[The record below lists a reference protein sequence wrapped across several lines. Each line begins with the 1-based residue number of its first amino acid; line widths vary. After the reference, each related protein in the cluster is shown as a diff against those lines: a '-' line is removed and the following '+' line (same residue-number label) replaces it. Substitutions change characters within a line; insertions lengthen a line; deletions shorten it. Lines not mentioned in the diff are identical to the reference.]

1 MKLRIMGF
9 EEIDF
14 NDQDNTILVIKRH
27 RFYAHI
33 LNLLSSILYDKN
45 KSTELLIV
53 DGEKNIT
60 TNVLLITDL
69 YKIDFNDKNLL
80 KEIYAQISKSITSDE
95 EKCLRYQRLVD
106 DLSAMLEDELK
117 DYNLEFDY
125 KNDLTIENYL
135 KAVSLKISRKAEEK
149 LYDRLMNYVELVT
162 ELVKK
167 PVLVLYNCLDYLDDE
182 ELMELIKYKNYKHL
196 HLLFIEN
203 SDREVESI
211 TFRKYII
218 DEDLCEDYDKIEE
231 VQSD

>member
-1 MKLRIMGF
+1 MWVFK
-9 EEIDF
+9 
-14 NDQDNTILVIKRH
+14 
-27 RFYAHI
+27 
-33 LNLLSSILYDKN
+33 
-45 KSTELLIV
+45 
-53 DGEKNIT
+53 
-60 TNVLLITDL
+60 TDL
-69 YKIDFNDKNLL
+69 YKMDFNDKNLL
-80 KEIYAQISKSITSDE
+80 KEIYAQISKSIISDE
-95 EKCLRYQRLVD
+95 DKCMRYQKLVD
-106 DLSAMLEDELK
+106 DLSAMLEDELE

-182 ELMELIKYKNYKHL
+182 ELVELIKYKNYKHL

-203 SDREVESI
+203 KSRKIDSI

>member
-14 NDQDNTILVIKRH
+14 NDQDNTILIFKNH
-27 RFYAHI
+27 KFYAHI
-33 LNLLSSILYDKN
+33 LSLLSSILYDKN
-45 KSTELLIV
+45 KSTELLFI

-80 KEIYAQISKSITSDE
+80 KEIYAQISKSIISDE
-95 EKCLRYQRLVD
+95 DKCMRYQKLVD
-106 DLSAMLEDELK
+106 DLGAMLEDELE

-135 KAVSLKISRKAEEK
+135 KAVSLK
-149 LYDRLMNYVELVT
+149 NYVELVT

-182 ELMELIKYKNYKHL
+182 ELVELIKYKNYKHL
-196 HLLFIEN
+196 HILFIEN
-203 SDREVESI
+203 KSRQIDSI
-211 TFRKYII
+211 AFRKYII

>member
-1 MKLRIMGF
+1 MGF

-14 NDQDNTILVIKRH
+14 NDQDNTILVIKSH
-27 RFYAHI
+27 KFYAHI

-69 YKIDFNDKNLL
+69 YRIGFNDKNIL
-80 KEIYAQISKSITSDE
+80 KEIYAQISRSITSDE
-95 EKCLRYQRLVD
+95 DKCMRYQKLVD
-106 DLSAMLEDELK
+106 DLSTLLENELE

-135 KAVSLKISRKAEEK
+135 KAVSLKISRKAEVK

-162 ELVKK
+162 ELIKK
-167 PVLVLYNCLDYLDDE
+167 PVLVLYNCFDYLDDE
-182 ELMELIKYKNYKHL
+182 ELVELIKYKNYKHL

-231 VQSD
+231 IQDD

>member
-1 MKLRIMGF
+1 MVCG
-9 EEIDF
+9 
-14 NDQDNTILVIKRH
+14 
-27 RFYAHI
+27 Y
-33 LNLLSSILYDKN
+33 S
-45 KSTELLIV
+45 
-53 DGEKNIT
+53 
-60 TNVLLITDL
+60 
-69 YKIDFNDKNLL
+69 KIDFNDKNLL
-80 KEIYAQISKSITSDE
+80 KEIYAQISKSIISDE
-95 EKCLRYQRLVD
+95 DKCMRYQKLVD
-106 DLSAMLEDELK
+106 DLNAMLENELE

-167 PVLVLYNCLDYLDDE
+167 PVLVLYNCFDYLDDE

-203 SDREVESI
+203 KSREVDFI

-218 DEDLCEDYDKIEE
+218 DEDLCEEYDKIEE